1 MMPDRY
7 WRSVLYVPGDN
18 PSMIQKSFVYGAD
31 AVTLDL
37 EDAVG
42 MTKKHQ
48 ARYLVKNAIEYLD
61 FENTDVFVRVNSIA
75 SEMWKKDLELLNL
88 SKITAIRLP
97 KAEAGH
103 EIFEISDY
111 LAEREKELNMKNGS
125 VFLIPGIETAKGY
138 LNLEKILNSSERV
151 IGVGLGSE
159 DFITDTGI
167 SRKKLETVKVGMVL
181 TARAY
186 GKFVLDSVYPDFSD
200 ERGFENECVM
210 AHECGMDGKSLIHPS
225 QIETAN
231 RVFSP
236 SLKELETAREILG
249 LNRKNST
256 GDAFNYK
263 GQMVDKPIIERC
275 ERIVKYGEKNG

>member
-18 PSMIQKSFVYGAD
+18 PSMIQKSFIYGAD

-42 MTKKHQ
+42 MGKKHQ
-48 ARYLVKNAIEYLD
+48 ARYLIKNALEYLD
-61 FENTDVFVRVNSIA
+61 FENTDIFIRINSID
-75 SEMWKKDLELLNL
+75 SCMWKKDLELPDL
-88 SKITAIRLP
+88 SKITAVRIP
-97 KAEAGH
+97 KVETAH
-103 EIFEISDY
+103 DVSEISDY
-111 LAEREKELNMKNGS
+111 IADRERESNMKIGT
-125 VFLIPGIETAKGY
+125 VLLIPGIETAKGY

-151 IGVGLGSE
+151 AGVGLGSE

-167 SRKKLETVKVGMVL
+167 SRKKLETVKIGIVL
-181 TARAY
+181 MARAC

-200 ERGFENECVM
+200 EQGFENECIS
-210 AHECGMDGKSLIHPS
+210 ARECGMDGKSLIHPS
-225 QIETAN
+225 QIEAVN
-231 RVFSP
+231 RIFSP
-236 SLKELETAREILG
+236 SEKELQRAKEKLE
-249 LNRKNST
+249 LNRENST

-275 ERIVKYGEKNG
+275 ERIMKYGEKNG